1 MSQGKKK
8 TFNDLKSDIIDTGLC
23 ISCGTCE
30 AVCPVIVIKLEKTIP
45 KLIGKCIEC
54 GICYANCPRA
64 SLNEEELEQK
74 VFGRTRKPIE
84 KLTGIYQKAYY
95 AKATADDIQ
104 KRAQDGGIVTALL
117 TQFLADGG
125 GGVIVAGLEEDMV
138 WVPKPVV
145 AKTREEVVKA
155 AGSKYTPSPAL
166 VGVKQAVKEEKL
178 EKIAVV
184 GTTCQMRGLSL
195 AMMGSMKN
203 KKIADSVAL
212 KIGLFCMESF
222 NYDDLMKYLK
232 ENEVDPKRV
241 TKFEIKNGR
250 FYAWAGEER
259 LHRAKLDKVKPLIR
273 SGCLHCTDF
282 ASEFSDISVGN
293 VGSPDGYST
302 VLVRNEKGQQILEA
316 AIKSGIIEAAPI
328 EDFDKGETLVHKLAE
343 MKKTSH
349 Q

>member
-8 TFNDLKSDIIDTGLC
+8 TFDDLKKDIIDTGLC

-30 AVCPVIVIKLEKTIP
+30 AVCPVNVIKLEKTIP
-45 KLIGKCIEC
+45 TLIGKCIEC
-54 GICYANCPRA
+54 GICYADCPRA
-64 SLNEEELEQK
+64 SLNEDELDQK
-74 VFGRTRKPIE
+74 VFGRARKPKE
-84 KLTGIYQKAYY
+84 KLTGIYEKAYY
-95 AKATADDIQ
+95 AKATASDIQ
-104 KRAQDGGIVTALL
+104 EHAQDGGVVTALL
-117 TQFLADGG
+117 IQFLADGG
-125 GGVIVAGLEEDMV
+125 DGVVVAGLEENMV
-138 WVPKPVV
+138 WVPKPIV

-155 AGSKYTPSPAL
+155 AGSKYTPSPAM
-166 VGVKQAVKEEKL
+166 VGVKEAVKVEKL
-178 EKIAVV
+178 EMIAVV

-195 AMMGSMKN
+195 AMLGPMRN
-203 KKIADSVAL
+203 KKIADAVAL

-232 ENEVDPKRV
+232 DNEVDPGRV

-250 FYAWAGEER
+250 FNAWAGEER

-282 ASEFSDISVGN
+282 ASEYADISVGN

-302 VLVRNEKGQQILEA
+302 VIVRDEKGQQILDA
-316 AIKSGIIEAAPI
+316 AIESGLIEAAPI
-328 EDFDKGETLVHKLAE
+328 EDFDKGETMVHKLAE

>member
-1 MSQGKKK
+1 MSQVKKK
-8 TFNDLKSDIIDTGLC
+8 TFDELKKDIIDTGLC

-30 AVCPVIVIKLEKTIP
+30 AVCPVNVIKLEETIP
-45 KLIGKCIEC
+45 TLIGKCIEC
-54 GICYANCPRA
+54 SICYANCPRA
-64 SLNEEELEQK
+64 SLNENELDQK
-74 VFGRTRKPIE
+74 VFGRARKPNE
-84 KLTGIYQKAYY
+84 KLTGIYEKAYY
-95 AKATADDIQ
+95 AKATASDIQ
-104 KRAQDGGIVTALL
+104 EHAQDGGVVTALL

-125 GGVIVAGLEEDMV
+125 DGVIAAGLEENMV
-138 WVPKPVV
+138 WVPKPII

-155 AGSKYTPSPAL
+155 AGSKYTPSPAML
-166 VGVKQAVKEEKL
+166 GVKKAVKEEKL
-178 EKIAVV
+178 GKIAVV

-195 AMMGSMKN
+195 AMMGSMRN
-203 KKIADSVAL
+203 KKIADAVAL

-232 ENEVDPKRV
+232 DNEVDPKKV

-282 ASEFSDISVGN
+282 ASEYADISVGN
-293 VGSPDGYST
+293 VGSPAGYST
-302 VLVRNEKGQQILEA
+302 VIVRDEKGQQILDA
-316 AIKSGIIEAAPI
+316 AIKSGLIEAAPI